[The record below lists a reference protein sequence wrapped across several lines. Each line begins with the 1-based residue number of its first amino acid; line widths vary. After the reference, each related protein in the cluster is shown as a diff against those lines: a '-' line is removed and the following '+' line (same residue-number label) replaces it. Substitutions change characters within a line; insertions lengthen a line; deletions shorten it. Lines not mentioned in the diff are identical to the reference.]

1 MLRVRVGGG
10 GEEEEE
16 VGGVG
21 GTEEER
27 VVVADGSV
35 PTRAVDSGTQVFDRE
50 KLIFIVLRTVQSRGY
65 IIYLFVGSFFK
76 GERNF

>member
-35 PTRAVDSGTQVFDRE
+35 PTRAVDSGTQVFDLE
-50 KLIFIVLRTVQSRGY
+50 KLFFIFLRKIR
-65 IIYLFVGSFFK
+65 
-76 GERNF
+76 

>member
-35 PTRAVDSGTQVFDRE
+35 PTRAVDSGTQVFDIE
-50 KLIFIVLRTVQSRGY
+50 KLILLS
-65 IIYLFVGSFFK
+65 
-76 GERNF
+76 